1 MAAAKDYYATL
12 GVERTASTAE
22 IKKAF
27 RRKARESHPDVAGD
41 DGAEERFKEINEAYE
56 VLSDPE
62 KRQMYDRFGT
72 ADPRQ
77 VGYGGGVGDVGD
89 FFGGFEDLFS
99 VFMGGMGNVGS
110 ARVVR
115 TEGRDMRARLTVTL
129 LEAAEGAE
137 RELTIRRPAPCAACD
152 ASGAAPGGE
161 VKSCP
166 DCRGTGQRRT
176 QRRTIL
182 GVMQSVT
189 ACERCGAT
197 GRVAE
202 PPCPECKGSGRAMA
216 EDTVSVLVP
225 AGVMDGTTLR
235 IPEKGE
241 AGLRGARAGDLLV
254 TITVLPH
261 EFLLREGD
269 DLHEM
274 VPVNIAQ
281 AALGA
286 TITVPGLFG
295 DVDVAFGGGAQ
306 SGDVVRVKGEGMP
319 KVRGAGRGDL
329 IVHLK
334 VEVPRKLD
342 KRQKELL
349 SELGETFGTETGRP
363 TPLDRLKDWLT
374 G

>member
-12 GVERTASTAE
+12 GVERTASTDE

-62 KRQMYDRFGT
+62 KRQMYDSFGT

-77 VGYGGGVGDVGD
+77 VGYGGPGDVGD

-99 VFMGGMGNVGS
+99 VFMGGMGNVG
-110 ARVVR
+110 ATRTVR

-129 LEAAEGAE
+129 LEAAEGVE

-161 VKSCP
+161 VKTCP
-166 DCRGTGQRRT
+166 DCGGTGQRRT

-189 ACERCGAT
+189 ACDRCGAT

-202 PPCPECKGSGRAMA
+202 PPCPECTGSGRAMA
-216 EDTVSVLVP
+216 EETVTVRVP

-235 IPEKGE
+235 MPEKGE

-286 TITVPGLFG
+286 TISVPGLFG
-295 DVDVAFGGGAQ
+295 DVEAAFGGGAQ

-319 KVRGAGRGDL
+319 RVRGTGRGDL
-329 IVHLK
+329 VVHLK

-349 SELGETFGTETGRP
+349 AELGETFGTETGRP